1 MKNSIDLPKVSA
13 PSSQGVIVQN
23 AIKSYGVGSRRSTV
37 LDGLNM
43 NVKKGT
49 M

>member
-1 MKNSIDLPKVSA
+1 MKAGVEIPTVS
-13 PSSQGVIVQN
+13 SSQGVVVRN

-37 LDGLNM
+37 LEGLDM
-43 NVKKGT
+43 NVKRGT

>member
-1 MKNSIDLPKVSA
+1 MKNNADLPKVSV
-13 PSSQGVIVQN
+13 PSSQGVIVRN

-37 LDGLNM
+37 LNGLDM

>member
-1 MKNSIDLPKVSA
+1 MKNSADLPKLAA
-13 PSSQGVIVQN
+13 PSSQGVIVRN

-37 LDGLNM
+37 LDGLDM